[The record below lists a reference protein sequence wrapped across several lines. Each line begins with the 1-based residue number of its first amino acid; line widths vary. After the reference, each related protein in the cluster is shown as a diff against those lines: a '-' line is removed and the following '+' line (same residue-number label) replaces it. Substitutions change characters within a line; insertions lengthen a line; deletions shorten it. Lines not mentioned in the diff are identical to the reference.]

1 MKIKYIFTE
10 VNRTV
15 AVKCCMSW
23 YLQELNK
30 NGNIMVGQNKQE
42 RLYLVY
48 KRIQTLIN

>member
-30 NGNIMVGQNKQE
+30 NGNIMVGQN
-42 RLYLVY
+42 
-48 KRIQTLIN
+48 INRKGCIWSTRGYRH

>member
-23 YLQELNK
+23 YLLELNK
-30 NGNIMVGQNKQE
+30 NGNIMVGQN
-42 RLYLVY
+42 
-48 KRIQTLIN
+48 INRKGIWSTRGYRH